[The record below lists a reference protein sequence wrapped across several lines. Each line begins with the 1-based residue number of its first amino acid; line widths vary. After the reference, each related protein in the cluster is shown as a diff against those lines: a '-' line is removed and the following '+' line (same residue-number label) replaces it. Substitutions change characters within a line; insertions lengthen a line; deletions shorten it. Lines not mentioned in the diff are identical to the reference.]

1 MQVHKRLT
9 TDAPSDIILT
19 LIVPYIMYYIA
30 EETHCSGVLAVVSGG
45 LFMASN
51 QLNFLSSSSRLKGFN
66 FWESFVFL
74 LNGLVFFIIGLGLPE
89 IVAGIKS
96 NGIPIETAIAY
107 GVIVTIVLIVARII
121 SSYVAMFS
129 TIVFRPHVA
138 RNMNFNRRSLLSPLV
153 LGWTGMRGVVSL
165 AAALSIPLQLNGAPF
180 PYRNLILFV
189 TFVVILLTLVIQG
202 LTLPY
207 IINKY
212 KPFLGLE
219 QLEKEK
225 GDAEMHLQIKKDL
238 KQHVY
243 LHIKE
248 KYERDW
254 IGHTGMERVLKHW
267 EDQVNSQDIR
277 WIDDNIKIV
286 LLEMFEIQRDYLKEL
301 NKNPEINE
309 ELIRQQ
315 IHQIDLEEER
325 IRYV

>member
-1 MQVHKRLT
+1 
-9 TDAPSDIILT
+9 
-19 LIVPYIMYYIA
+19 
-30 EETHCSGVLAVVSGG
+30 
-45 LFMASN
+45 
-51 QLNFLSSSSRLKGFN
+51 
-66 FWESFVFL
+66 
-74 LNGLVFFIIGLGLPE
+74 
-89 IVAGIKS
+89 
-96 NGIPIETAIAY
+96 
-107 GVIVTIVLIVARII
+107 
-121 SSYVAMFS
+121 
-129 TIVFRPHVA
+129 
-138 RNMNFNRRSLLSPLV
+138 
-153 LGWTGMRGVVSL
+153 
-165 AAALSIPLQLNGAPF
+165 
-180 PYRNLILFV
+180 
-189 TFVVILLTLVIQG
+189 
-202 LTLPY
+202 
-207 IINKY
+207 
-212 KPFLGLE
+212 
-219 QLEKEK
+219 KEK